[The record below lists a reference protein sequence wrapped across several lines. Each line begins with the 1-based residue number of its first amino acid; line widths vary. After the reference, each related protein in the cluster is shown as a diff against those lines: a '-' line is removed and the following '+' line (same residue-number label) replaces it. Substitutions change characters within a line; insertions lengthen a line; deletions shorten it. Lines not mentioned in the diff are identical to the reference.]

1 MSFAIFDSLF
11 SILSEE
17 IDVPVSKL
25 KKAWDISLL
34 KFFKTDPNVLAK
46 VAPKLQQSKKPNVS
60 IDEQQDPSPEEDV
73 VEEASVASK
82 PKAKTTSKPKESKP
96 KASPAS
102 EPKPKKTSTKPE
114 EPKQAPSKEIIKL
127 PNCDEANCTIKVK
140 LCRPIDGKNYC
151 SKHYQKH
158 SKALAKK
165 EGLTEVPKQQPVKEL
180 EKSDSEEEEEVET
193 EQEPDVEPDEEEEN
207 LTEEEHL
214 ESEPEDDESP
224 EVILQNL
231 KEGFDG
237 YFKQPVTS
245 KNFTTVGTI
254 DQYLVFFRNNWHD
267 FQKVYEGLVS
277 SEELEALLKKKKVQ
291 KADLFMLFEKI
302 SPKLVSA

>member
-1 MSFAIFDSLF
+1 MPLIELPNDIESLKKI
-11 SILSEE
+11 ILSQSEE
-17 IDVPVSKL
+17 IQDLHDLVSQLRRKQYGT
-25 KKAWDISLL
+25 S
-34 KFFKTDPNVLAK
+34 
-46 VAPKLQQSKKPNVS
+46 SENVS
-60 IDEQQDPSPEEDV
+60 AEQLGMFD
-73 VEEASVASK
+73 
-82 PKAKTTSKPKESKP
+82 
-96 KASPAS
+96 
-102 EPKPKKTSTKPE
+102 
-114 EPKQAPSKEIIKL
+114 
-127 PNCDEANCTIKVK
+127 
-140 LCRPIDGKNYC
+140 
-151 SKHYQKH
+151 
-158 SKALAKK
+158 
-165 EGLTEVPKQQPVKEL
+165 
-180 EKSDSEEEEEVET
+180 EVE
-193 EQEPDVEPDEEEEN
+193 VEALNP
-207 LTEEEHL
+207 
-214 ESEPEDDESP
+214 EPEDDESP